1 MLYYFF
7 EYMEKMFNLTGASVF
22 QYISFRSG
30 MAIFTSLLLTM
41 LLGPYIIKLL
51 AKFKCAEDIRDLGLR
66 GQIEKKGMPTMGGL
80 MIICG
85 IVLPTLLFA
94 RIDNIYVILLL
105 TAVLWMGTV
114 GFLDDYIKVR
124 LGRKEGLR
132 GKFKII
138 GQVLLALGIGTAL
151 LLHKDITI
159 RELTSTHQSFTDTQA
174 LRTTIPFIKNNE
186 LDYAN
191 IFFFLGD
198 FYWIGYLGM
207 VILIV
212 VSVSNSLNITDGLDG
227 LAAGSA
233 AIIGLTLAIFAY
245 LSGNAIFSDYL
256 NIMYIPRLG
265 EVVVFCAALV
275 GACVGFLWYNSYPAQ
290 IFMGDTG
297 SLSLGTVLAVLALIV
312 RKELLLPLLCGILLL
327 ESASVIIQVFYF
339 KYTKRCLGT
348 GKRVLL
354 MAPLHHHYQKLG
366 WHESKIVVRF
376 WTLGILFAIL
386 SLVTLKLR

>member
-1 MLYYFF
+1 
-7 EYMEKMFNLTGASVF
+7 MEKMFNLTGASVF
-22 QYISFRSG
+22 QYISFRAG
-30 MAIFTSLLLTM
+30 MAVFTALILTM

-51 AKFKCAEDIRDLGLR
+51 AKFRCSEDIRNLGLQ
-66 GQIEKKGMPTMGGL
+66 GQTEKKGMPTMGGL

-85 IVLPTLLFA
+85 IVCPTLLFA

-105 TAVLWMGTV
+105 TAVLWMGGV

-138 GQVLLALGIGTAL
+138 GQILLAIGIGAAL

-159 RELTSTHQSFTDTQA
+159 REFMPNTHQLFTDTHA

-186 LDYAN
+186 LDYAKL
-191 IFFFLGD
+191 FFFLGD
-198 FYWIGYLGM
+198 LHWIGYLSM

-227 LAAGSA
+227 LAAGSS
-233 AIIGLTLAIFAY
+233 AIIGLTLAVFAY
-245 LSGNAIFSDYL
+245 LSGNLIFSEYL

-290 IFMGDTG
+290 VFMGDTG

-327 ESASVIIQVFYF
+327 ESASVIIQVTYF
-339 KYTKRCLGT
+339 KYTKRRLGV
-348 GKRVLL
+348 GQRVFR